1 MPTVA
6 LSELQM
12 LNVQNSVPVNFAGN
26 PALAIP
32 IALAHKDFT
41 TTRLQLVGPRLSEA
55 DLLNA
60 AQLRFRRSL
69 PESTIS
75 SFLTAGDIYS
85 GLGCQRVPI
94 TECIIAIIEDD
105 SSFRRALERLVRAS
119 GFEAH
124 GFASAEEFLGSAAP
138 GSHACLILDIHLP
151 GMSGLDL
158 LDHLIASCRPRP
170 AVLITGK
177 DQNDLRDRASFIPNS
192 VYLPKPFLSTLL
204 LHAVR
209 SQVKRGD

>member
-1 MPTVA
+1 MQRIHPQIRSASFSAGSRRSCCSRFLRFVVTTFWDWFRNA
-6 LSELQM
+6 I
-12 LNVQNSVPVNFAGN
+12 LNVSTA
-26 PALAIP
+26 
-32 IALAHKDFT
+32 
-41 TTRLQLVGPRLSEA
+41 
-55 DLLNA
+55 A

-75 SFLTAGDIYS
+75 SYLTAGDIYR
-85 GLGCQRVPI
+85 GLGCQSVPI

-105 SSFRRALERLVRAS
+105 SSFRRTLERLVRAS

-124 GFASAEEFLGSAAP
+124 GFASAEEFLGSATP

-170 AVLITGK
+170 AVLITGR
-177 DQNDLRDRASFIPNS
+177 DQNDLRDRASCIPNS

-209 SQVKRGD
+209 SLVKRGD